1 MPSADRW
8 LSLMDGWL
16 RKPRGGGSDGLED
29 LPRGDAALAYGV
41 SE

>member
-1 MPSADRW
+1 
-8 LSLMDGWL
+8 MDGWL

-41 SE
+41 SERGSSQKGNAL